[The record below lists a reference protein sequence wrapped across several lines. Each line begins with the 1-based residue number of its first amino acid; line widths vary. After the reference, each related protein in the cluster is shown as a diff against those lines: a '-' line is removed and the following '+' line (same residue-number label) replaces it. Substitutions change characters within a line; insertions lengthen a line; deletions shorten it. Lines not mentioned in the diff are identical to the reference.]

1 MVKRLFRAVGC
12 SFVCQ
17 RFLGWCP
24 LPLLEGLSFLGFVWY
39 PGLSCYLLGRLFPFF
54 GCLYICIDSMQVL
67 FVFYYVSLD
76 VFASGV
82 WATFAGLRDPSLREL
97 ASRLASTVIASRATG
112 TTDAYR
118 RAFLR

>member
-1 MVKRLFRAVGC
+1 M
-12 SFVCQ
+12 
-17 RFLGWCP
+17 
-24 LPLLEGLSFLGFVWY
+24 
-39 PGLSCYLLGRLFPFF
+39 
-54 GCLYICIDSMQVL
+54 CINSMQLL

-112 TTDAYR
+112 TTKMR
-118 RAFLR
+118 IGGLSEMERFCCFFG